1 MSENSTAKKENLFV
15 RLMRRWFLD
24 GMSYMAL
31 GLFCTL
37 IIGTIIQQ
45 LGKIPY
51 CSFINDIVSSGG
63 KNMAMSN
70 PIVGAA
76 IGVAVAYGLKHKP
89 LVIFSSA
96 VTGALGCVA
105 TYGAGDAAV
114 AAGPAGAFIA
124 ALVGAEIGGL
134 YAGKTKVDII
144 LVPLGVL
151 LSGGAVAAFV
161 SPVFGW
167 LLQQLGV
174 FINMA
179 CERNPI
185 FYGVVISVIV
195 GMVLTAPIS
204 SAALCAMLGLSGLA
218 AGAATVGCCVNM
230 VGFAVA
236 SFKDNGWSGV
246 VSQGIGTSMLQ
257 VPNICRKPVIWLPVI
272 ITSAVLGPLATTLF
286 QMKNFGISAGMG
298 TSGLVGC
305 IGTFTVMTEA
315 GELWWIVLIKIA
327 ILHFLLPGLLV
338 WALTLLFRK
347 LGWIKDGD
355 MKIRQ

>member
-185 FYGVVISVIV
+185 FYGIVISVIV

-236 SFKDNGWSGV
+236 SFKDNGWTPPPS
-246 VSQGIGTSMLQ
+246 
-257 VPNICRKPVIWLPVI
+257 R
-272 ITSAVLGPLATTLF
+272 
-286 QMKNFGISAGMG
+286 
-298 TSGLVGC
+298 
-305 IGTFTVMTEA
+305 
-315 GELWWIVLIKIA
+315 
-327 ILHFLLPGLLV
+327 
-338 WALTLLFRK
+338 
-347 LGWIKDGD
+347 
-355 MKIRQ
+355 

>member
-1 MSENSTAKKENLFV
+1 
-15 RLMRRWFLD
+15 
-24 GMSYMAL
+24 MAL

-114 AAGPAGAFIA
+114 AAGPCRSLYCSPCGRGDRRPVRRQNQGGHNTCAPGRA
-124 ALVGAEIGGL
+124 ALRRRRCRL
-134 YAGKTKVDII
+134 CK
-144 LVPLGVL
+144 
-151 LSGGAVAAFV
+151 
-161 SPVFGW
+161 PVFGW

-204 SAALCAMLGLSGLA
+204 SAALCAMLGSA
-218 AGAATVGCCVNM
+218 ALRRAPQPWAAV
-230 VGFAVA
+230 
-236 SFKDNGWSGV
+236 
-246 VSQGIGTSMLQ
+246 
-257 VPNICRKPVIWLPVI
+257 
-272 ITSAVLGPLATTLF
+272 
-286 QMKNFGISAGMG
+286 
-298 TSGLVGC
+298 
-305 IGTFTVMTEA
+305 
-315 GELWWIVLIKIA
+315 
-327 ILHFLLPGLLV
+327 
-338 WALTLLFRK
+338 
-347 LGWIKDGD
+347 
-355 MKIRQ
+355 